1 MWPVQG
7 GGDRGVWGGGQL
19 RWGVVLQVTVEP
31 TTTVWGARCG
41 ETTVWG
47 ARLLLHRVHQ
57 LPVVAAEERVEQ
69 LLACWLHILSRVLDR
84 ASLENQI
91 ERSIVRGKRFKNTER
106 SPVQGFPAHLR
117 LPHCLQLVV
126 AARPR
131 AFGREQS
138 RSGFGATYATMLVFC
153 SF

>member
-1 MWPVQG
+1 MQG

-19 RWGVVLQVTVEP
+19 RWGVVLQVAVEP
-31 TTTVWGARCG
+31 TTT
-41 ETTVWG
+41 TVRG
-47 ARLLLHRVHQ
+47 ARLLLHRVHE

-69 LLACWLHILSRVLDR
+69 LLACWLHILSRVLHR

>member
-1 MWPVQG
+1 MQG

-19 RWGVVLQVTVEP
+19 RWGVVLQVAVEP
-31 TTTVWGARCG
+31 TTT
-41 ETTVWG
+41 TVRG
-47 ARLLLHRVHQ
+47 ARLLFHRVHQ

-69 LLACWLHILSRVLDR
+69 LLACRLHILSRVLDR

-91 ERSIVRGKRFKNTER
+91 ERSLVTGKRFKNTER
-106 SPVQGFPAHLR
+106 SPVRGFPAHLR

-138 RSGFGATYATMLVFC
+138 RSGFGATWTTMIVFC

>member
-1 MWPVQG
+1 MQG

-19 RWGVVLQVTVEP
+19 RWGVVLQVAVEP
-31 TTTVWGARCG
+31 TT
-41 ETTVWG
+41 TTVWG

-69 LLACWLHILSRVLDR
+69 LLACRLHILSRVLHR
-84 ASLENQI
+84 ASLENKI
-91 ERSIVRGKRFKNTER
+91 ERSSVRGKRFKNTER
-106 SPVQGFPAHLR
+106 PPVQGFPAHLR
-117 LPHCLQLVV
+117 LPHYLPLVA

-138 RSGFGATYATMLVFC
+138 RSGFGATWTTMIVFC

>member
-1 MWPVQG
+1 MQG

-19 RWGVVLQVTVEP
+19 RWRVVLQVAVEP
-31 TTTVWGARCG
+31 TTTTVRGACCG
-41 ETTVWG
+41 ETTVRG

-69 LLACWLHILSRVLDR
+69 LLACRLHILSRVLHR

-91 ERSIVRGKRFKNTER
+91 ERSLVTGKRFKNTGR
-106 SPVQGFPAHLR
+106 SPVRGFPAHLR
-117 LPHCLQLVV
+117 LHHCLLLVV

-138 RSGFGATYATMLVFC
+138 QSGFGATWATMTFFC